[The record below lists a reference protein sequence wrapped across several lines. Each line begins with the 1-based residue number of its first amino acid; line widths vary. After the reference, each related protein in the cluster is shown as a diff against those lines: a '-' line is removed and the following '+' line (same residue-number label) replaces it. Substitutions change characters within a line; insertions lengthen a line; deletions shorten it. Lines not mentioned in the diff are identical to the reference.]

1 MCHILQ
7 TTDTIFQSMR
17 NKEPNLA
24 VATSVVLKLGSI
36 LLLLYNEET
45 LGFSSEWCLVGRG
58 KHSWQ
63 DKEIEQGCSDFHL
76 SPQVLI
82 CLLFFSTF

>member
-1 MCHILQ
+1 MCHILR

-36 LLLLYNEET
+36 QLLLYNEET
-45 LGFSSEWCLVGRG
+45 LGF
-58 KHSWQ
+58 
-63 DKEIEQGCSDFHL
+63 
-76 SPQVLI
+76 
-82 CLLFFSTF
+82 FSRVVFS